1 MLNQFYE
8 IPTIK
13 KNHKS
18 IYSHK
23 KLFER
28 EFQDNAMKFM
38 DMNYLIDNKRGT
50 WNHDTIL
57 IDGHMSSFKEIFY
70 LFSNEK

>member
-1 MLNQFYE
+1 MKFQLLKKIIRAY
-8 IPTIK
+8 IVIK
-13 KNHKS
+13 NF
-18 IYSHK
+18 
-23 KLFER
+23 FER

-38 DMNYLIDNKRGT
+38 DVNYLIDNKRGT

-70 LFSNEK
+70 LISNEK